1 MKKSTKKL
9 LLLSS
14 LTVAGLAVTATAVS
28 CTFERESN
36 PILRRQL
43 VADNNPV
50 YSDIMWTIYEKNA
63 SKEDGYAK
71 IQLNPNEL
79 RAILIPATTDIEK
92 NERYHAVNK
101 LIRIYEE
108 NTFQDKKG
116 TLALSQ
122 EIVNA
127 LEFSHVTFLD
137 SSNNNKKNHLLAV
150 KKIVGEPYSSYNF
163 NSYMLAFDLVDED
176 KAITYK
182 PTVDLPKEETFYNF
196 RQSNY
201 KIFYGVEISK
211 NAFDNLISSDQS
223 ETEVDKRLETFNSIF
238 EGQYLYEENASINV
252 LANES
257 SSGQA
262 TPFKK
267 EDLSKYTF
275 KVSLARKGYR
285 LFSGLSDTDY
295 YLTLHLKEGE
305 PGVANTLR
313 NFKIRVVY

>member
-9 LLLSS
+9 FLLSS

-28 CTFERESN
+28 CTFERENN
-36 PILRRQL
+36 PILRREL
-43 VADNNPV
+43 VAANNPV
-50 YSDIMWTIYEKNA
+50 YNDIMWTIFQKSA
-63 SKEDGYAK
+63 STQDGYAK
-71 IQLNPNEL
+71 IKLSLNEL

-92 NERYHAVNK
+92 NERYQAVNK
-101 LIRIYEE
+101 LIRIFQE
-108 NTFQDKKG
+108 NTFENQKG
-116 TLALSQ
+116 SLALSQ

-137 SSNNNKKNHLLAV
+137 SSNNNRKNHLLAV
-150 KKIVGEPYSSYNF
+150 KKLVGEPYSSYNF
-163 NSYMLAFDLVDED
+163 NSQMLAFDLVDED
-176 KAITYK
+176 KTITYR

-201 KIFYGVEISK
+201 KIYFGVDISK
-211 NAFDNLISSDQS
+211 SAFDNLISSDQS
-223 ETEVDKRLETFNSIF
+223 EDEVNKRLETFNSIF

-275 KVSLARKGYR
+275 KVSLAEKGYR
-285 LFSGLSDTDY
+285 IFAGLTDTYY

-305 PGVANTLR
+305 TGVANSLR